1 MTEPEARDDA
11 VLDVVSMIPAGALA
25 SYGDIADVVAV
36 LGVPCTPRQAART
49 LSRFG
54 SGVPW
59 WRVVQA
65 GGTVADEVLPQART
79 RLVAEGIVVVGRRV
93 PLAQL
98 RWEPDLEALRTE
110 LELGG

>member
-1 MTEPEARDDA
+1 MTQPGVRDEA
-11 VLDVVSMIPAGALA
+11 VLDVVSLIPAGALA
-25 SYGDIADVVAV
+25 SYGDIAEVVGA

-65 GGTVADEVLPQART
+65 AGTVAEEVLPEART

-93 PLAQL
+93 PLGQM
-98 RWEPDLEALRTE
+98 RWTPDVEALRAE
-110 LELGG
+110 LDFGG